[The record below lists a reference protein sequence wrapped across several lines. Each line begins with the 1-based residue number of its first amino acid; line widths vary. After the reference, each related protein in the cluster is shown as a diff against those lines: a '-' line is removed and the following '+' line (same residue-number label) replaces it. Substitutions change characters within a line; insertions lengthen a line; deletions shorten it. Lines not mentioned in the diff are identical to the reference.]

1 MSQPTLDNP
10 STVDTWRPSASL
22 EMLQQRARCMAVL
35 RQFFTR
41 KGYLEVETPVMAQ
54 FGITDV
60 YLSNIN
66 AEFRG
71 HRYPLQTS
79 PEYHMKRLLAA
90 GSGPIFQLA
99 RVFRDDELGRWHN
112 PEFTLLEWY
121 QLDVDH
127 HALLT
132 EVDEL
137 LQLVLGCGPL
147 RKRSYQEVF
156 QSICNIDPLQTTWQ
170 ELQTC
175 VKNYELEYVLD
186 PAEQDLDQY
195 LFLLMSHVIEPALA
209 EEPNPVAV
217 FDFPPSQASL
227 ARMVDGCAARFEI
240 YYKGVE
246 LANGFYELTDA
257 HLQAER
263 FAKDNQIR
271 RTQGKPEAAMDT
283 YLLHA
288 LQHGLPSCSGVALGV
303 DRLLALACKQ
313 TNLAA
318 CLAFDF
324 SRA

>member
-1 MSQPTLDNP
+1 MSDLQPAADA
-10 STVDTWRPSASL
+10 WRPSASL
-22 EMLQQRARCMAVL
+22 DMLQQRARCMAVI
-35 RQFFTR
+35 RQFFTT

-60 YLSNIN
+60 YLSNIQ
-66 AEFRG
+66 AHFRG
-71 HRYPLQTS
+71 QAYALQTS

-121 QLDVDH
+121 QLQVDH
-127 HALLT
+127 HALLD

-137 LQLVLGCGPL
+137 LQIVLGCAPL
-147 RKRSYQEVF
+147 SKRSYHDVF
-156 QSICNIDPLQTTWQ
+156 QSICDLNPLQTTWQ
-170 ELQTC
+170 ELQAC
-175 VKNYELEYVLD
+175 VKRHGLEDVLD
-186 PAEQDLDQY
+186 PSEQDLDQY

-209 EEPNPVAV
+209 AEQSPVAV

-227 ARMVDGCAARFEI
+227 ARIEQGCAARFEI

-257 HLQAER
+257 HLQRER
-263 FAKDNQIR
+263 FIRDNHIR
-271 RTQGKPEAAMDT
+271 AAQGKPEAAMDT
-283 YLLHA
+283 YLLQA
-288 LQHGLPSCSGVALGV
+288 LMHGLPTCSGVALGV
-303 DRLLALACKQ
+303 DRLLALACQ
-313 TNLAA
+313 QSNLSA